1 MDVYMSRTDYNFSTG
16 LYAWYQY
23 QVPPDIILE
32 QKRLPTLI
40 FGYLCRSVYNKT
52 KTDVLVSVR
61 YSVTENVTAF
71 SYCAPYQSTIL
82 HMKYPQFTAGTYVT
96 NSIAVESNVS
106 LFICN

>member
-1 MDVYMSRTDYNFSTG
+1 MVPVPGST
-16 LYAWYQY
+16 
-23 QVPPDIILE
+23 DIILE

-52 KTDVLVSVR
+52 KTDMLVSVR

-96 NSIAVESNVS
+96 NSIAVESNLS